1 MEKINGT
8 AAFYNQS
15 AVTSDEIVARGYTG
29 GKIVFGK
36 EDFGCGDNAAD
47 AVKMLKSNGVLY
59 VVVTGLAD
67 AFRAA
72 AEAEKLPVVV
82 LDKKSIEDIFRT
94 FADKDSEA
102 AVITNDDGTR
112 KVKLISG
119 SLSKSYAF

>member
-8 AAFYNQS
+8 AAFYDKP
-15 AVTSDEIVARGYTG
+15 AVTAEEIFARGYTG
-29 GKIVFGK
+29 GKIIFGK
-36 EDFGCGDNAAD
+36 DDFGGGDKAEET
-47 AVKMLKSNGVLY
+47 VKMLKNNGVLR
-59 VVVTGLAD
+59 VVVSGANAT
-67 AFRAA
+67 FRDA
-72 AEAEKLPVVV
+72 AEKEQLAVVT

-119 SLSKSYAF
+119 SLSKSYQF

>member
-8 AAFYNQS
+8 AAFYDQS

-36 EDFGCGDNAAD
+36 DDFGGGENAAE
-47 AVKMLKSNGVLY
+47 AVKMLKNNGVLN
-59 VVVTGLAD
+59 VVVTSAAPD
-67 AFRAA
+67 FREA
-72 AEAEKLPVVV
+72 AEKGTLPLVT
-82 LDKKSIEDIFRT
+82 LDKKSIDDIFRT

-119 SLSKSYAF
+119 SLSKSYTF

>member
-8 AAFYNQS
+8 AAFYDKS
-15 AVTSDEIVARGYTG
+15 AVTADEILARGYTG
-29 GKIVFGK
+29 GKIIFGK
-36 EDFGCGDNAAD
+36 DDFGCGDKSEET
-47 AVKMLKSNGVLY
+47 VKMLKNNGVLR
-59 VVVTGLAD
+59 VVVINAATT
-67 AFRAA
+67 FRDA
-72 AEAEKLPVVV
+72 AEKENIPVIA

-119 SLSKSYAF
+119 SLSKSYQF

>member
-8 AAFYNQS
+8 AAFYDKP
-15 AVTSDEIVARGYTG
+15 AVTAEEIFARGYTG
-29 GKIVFGK
+29 GKIIFGK
-36 EDFGCGDNAAD
+36 DDFGGGDKAEET
-47 AVKMLKSNGVLY
+47 VKMLKNNGVLR
-59 VVVTGLAD
+59 VVVSGANA
-67 AFRAA
+67 AFRDA
-72 AEAEKLPVVV
+72 AEKEQLAVVT

-119 SLSKSYAF
+119 SLSKSYQF

>member
-8 AAFYNQS
+8 AAFYDQS
-15 AVTSDEIVARGYTG
+15 SVTAEAIIAKGYTG

-36 EDFGCGDNAAD
+36 EDFGGGENAD
-47 AVKMLKSNGVLY
+47 EAVKMLKNNGILR
-59 VVVTGLAD
+59 VVVSGVA
-67 AFRAA
+67 ASFKEA
-72 AEAEKLPVVV
+72 AEKEHLAVIV
-82 LDKKSIEDIFRT
+82 LDKKSIDDIYRT

-119 SLSKSYAF
+119 SLSKSYTF

>member
-8 AAFYNQS
+8 AAFYDKS
-15 AVTSDEIVARGYTG
+15 AVTADEILARGYTG
-29 GKIVFGK
+29 GKIIFGK
-36 EDFGCGDNAAD
+36 DDFGCGDNAEET
-47 AVKMLKSNGVLY
+47 VKMLKNNGVLR
-59 VVVTGLAD
+59 VVVMSAASTFID
-67 AFRAA
+67 A
-72 AEAEKLPVVV
+72 AEKETIPVIT

-119 SLSKSYAF
+119 SLSKSYQF

>member
-8 AAFYNQS
+8 AAFYDKP
-15 AVTSDEIVARGYTG
+15 AVTAEEIFARGYTG
-29 GKIVFGK
+29 GKIIFGK
-36 EDFGCGDNAAD
+36 DDFGCGDKAEET
-47 AVKMLKSNGVLY
+47 VKMLKNNGVLRI
-59 VVVTGLAD
+59 VVMSAD
-67 AFRAA
+67 AGFHDA
-72 AEAEKLPVVV
+72 AEKENIPVIA

-119 SLSKSYAF
+119 SLSKSYQF